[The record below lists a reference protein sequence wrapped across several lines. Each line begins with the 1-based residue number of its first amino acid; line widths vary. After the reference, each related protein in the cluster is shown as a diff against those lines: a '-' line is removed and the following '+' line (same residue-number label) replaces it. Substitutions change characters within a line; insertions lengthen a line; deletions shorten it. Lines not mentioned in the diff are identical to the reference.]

1 MVLRAP
7 RIAIFSA
14 PWRLLSPGGAWAMP
28 PAAQNVPVER
38 LLRNVSAY
46 VKIHP
51 TAAEGHFLLGRLHA
65 SAFLFGLR
73 KELPV
78 AVTEKSG
85 DRYIYAD
92 KNKETQR
99 PLLL

>member
-1 MVLRAP
+1 M
-7 RIAIFSA
+7 
-14 PWRLLSPGGAWAMP
+14 
-28 PAAQNVPVER
+28 ER
-38 LLRNVSAY
+38 LLINVSAY
-46 VKIHP
+46 VKTHP
-51 TAAEGHFLLGRLHA
+51 KDAEGHFLLGRLHA

-92 KNKETQR
+92 KNAQTQR
-99 PLLL
+99 PLLVHRGPSLQRREQSTLSEVDIREFA

>member
-1 MVLRAP
+1 VLSTSL
-7 RIAIFSA
+7 ITIFSA
-14 PWRLLSPGGAWAMP
+14 AGLFLSSAPAWAIP
-28 PAAQNVPVER
+28 PASQNVPVTR

-46 VKIHP
+46 VKAHP
-51 TAAEGHFLLGRLHA
+51 QDAEGHFLLGRLHA

-85 DRYIYAD
+85 DHYI
-92 KNKETQR
+92 
-99 PLLL
+99 